1 MNAVNKNM
9 RAKDDEQTL
18 LTDTGNNVSDKE
30 EAEDKI
36 DNMKKDWLVP
46 MTVRFSREANEVFQ
60 ELADRN
66 GVSKA
71 QVVRIAAAGG
81 LERYFGN
88 LRYIDRE
95 QADAINSNL
104 IILANEL
111 SEMKHQIRRIGV
123 NFYQDLKLK
132 YEGKLDRD
140 VEILDMQKLEDIMT
154 NYEQV
159 AQEVSEAL
167 WHIQG

>member
-9 RAKDDEQTL
+9 RANDDEQTL
-18 LTDTGNNVSDKE
+18 LTGTGNNVSDKE
-30 EAEDKI
+30 AEDMI
-36 DNMKKDWLVP
+36 DDMKKDWLVP

-95 QADAINSNL
+95 QADAINSIL

-111 SEMKHQIRRIGV
+111 SEMKQQIRRIGV

-132 YEGKLDRD
+132 YDGKLDRD
-140 VEILDMQKLEDIMT
+140 VEILDMQKLEDIVT